1 MKKNS
6 YYLQTIYENTRTLGL
21 VESQYA
27 FGRLCGRKESWYSS
41 AKSSDRPMS
50 IAAMITLAMN
60 IERLPADRIP
70 RSKRK
75 QVKELTKTLWLLV
88 ESRATTPDVH
98 DLV

>member
-6 YYLQTIYENTRTLGL
+6 YYLQTIYENARSLGL

-27 FGRLCGRKESWYSS
+27 FGRLCGRKDSWYSS

-50 IAAMITLAMN
+50 IAAMITLAVN

-88 ESRATTPDVH
+88 ESKATTPDVQ

>member
-1 MKKNS
+1 MKKS
-6 YYLQTIYENTRTLGL
+6 YDLQVIYESARSLGL

-27 FGRLCGRKESWYSS
+27 FGRLCGRKNSWFSS

-60 IERLPADRIP
+60 IERLSAERIP

-75 QVKELTKTLWLLV
+75 QVNELAKTLWLLI
-88 ESRATTPDVH
+88 ESKATTPAE
-98 DLV
+98 